1 MAENQNTIKSLAA
14 VSASGLSGSDAM
26 EIEGDASRSMT
37 LLTLIAYLQQS
48 WDIKVEADGSNKV
61 QSLSTIVQ
69 ALDPTGTGFQA
80 AFGALALAWFNALPV
95 YSGSGPAPVPAGKFF
110 NNNGTLQLAQ

>member
-69 ALDPTGTGFQA
+69 ALDPTGTGFQD
-80 AFGALALAWFNALPV
+80 AFTALFKVWAKNLPV
-95 YSGSGPAPVPAGKFF
+95 YSGTGPAPVAAGEPFM
-110 NNNGTLQLAQ
+110 NGGNVQIAQ